1 MVIKLIS
8 YSYFK
13 DASKLSLTVYARDA
27 MLFFKKYNK
36 EVMDFL
42 KEKGFGGKLFWNS
55 PKPIYQGN
63 DCDWP
68 SEREVFARRL
78 GFIVK

>member
-1 MVIKLIS
+1 
-8 YSYFK
+8 
-13 DASKLSLTVYARDA
+13 

-78 GFIVK
+78 GFIDN